1 MSVNQEAVQAAL
13 ATVIDPEIRRPIT
26 EIGMVKDVAIDGG
39 KVTVGVYL
47 TISACPMQDTIVNS
61 VKAAVSK
68 VRDVVEVEVELDVMS
83 PEQRTALREKL
94 QGPTKE
100 IRFNLPGSLTR
111 IYAIASGKG
120 GVGKSSVTTNLAS
133 AMAVQGLSVG
143 IVDADIY
150 GHSIPD
156 MMGVTQAPLKVENMI
171 MPPQGHGV
179 RIMSMLPLKPKGRH
193 EPVAMRGPML
203 HRYLESFL
211 SEVWWGDLDVL
222 LLDLPPGT
230 GDIAISTAHLL
241 PQSELII
248 VTTPQP
254 AAADV
259 AIRAGMLAPQVNQ
272 RVSGVIENM
281 SAFACPHCGEPI
293 DMFGSGGGK
302 MVAETLSQNV
312 GQEVPLLGRIP
323 FDPGLREGGASLQI
337 SSNPVPISI
346 AVVLQGSVLLFALG
360 GEVFRKYRIRI
371 VRPGSAAG
379 VAA

>member
-1 MSVNQEAVQAAL
+1 MSVTREAVDAAL

-26 EIGMVKDVAIDGG
+26 EIDMVKDVKIDGG
-39 KVTVGVYL
+39 TVTVGVYL
-47 TISACPMQDTIVNS
+47 TISACPMQDKIVSS
-61 VKAAVSK
+61 VKEAVAK
-68 VRDVVEVEVELDVMS
+68 VRDVSAVEVELDVMS

-100 IRFNLPGSLTR
+100 IRFNVPGNTTR

-120 GVGKSSVTTNLAS
+120 GVGKSSVTTNLAA
-133 AMAVQGLSVG
+133 AMAAQGLTVG
-143 IVDADIY
+143 ILDADIY

-156 MMGVTQAPLKVENMI
+156 MLGITAAPHKVENMI
-171 MPPQGHGV
+171 MPPQGHGIRV
-179 RIMSMLPLKPKGRH
+179 MSMLPLKPQGRH

-211 SEVWWGDLDVL
+211 AEVWWGDLDVL

-248 VTTPQP
+248 VTTPQS

-259 AIRAGMLAPQVNQ
+259 AIRAGMLAPQLNQ
-272 RVSGVIENM
+272 RVAGVIENM

-293 DMFGSGGGK
+293 DMFGVGGGQ
-302 MVAETLSQNV
+302 MVADVLTQNV
-312 GQEVPLLGRIP
+312 GQDVKLLGKIP
-323 FDPGLREGGASLQI
+323 FDPKLREGGDNGQPLVLADPDCPAAKALSEIAS
-337 SSNPVPISI
+337 S
-346 AVVLQGSVLLFALG
+346 LG
-360 GEVFRKYRIRI
+360 K
-371 VRPGSAAG
+371 RPRGLVGMNLG
-379 VAA
+379 VTPSRN

>member
-26 EIGMVKDVAIDGG
+26 DIGMVKDIAIAGG
-39 KVTVGVYL
+39 TVTVGVYL

-61 VKAAVSK
+61 VKDAVSK
-68 VRDVVEVEVELDVMS
+68 VRDVTKVEVELDVMS

-100 IRFNLPGSLTR
+100 IRFNQPGSLTR

-120 GVGKSSVTTNLAS
+120 GVGKSSVTTNLAA
-133 AMAVQGLSVG
+133 AMALDGLVVG

-156 MMGVTQAPLKVENMI
+156 MMGITEAPLKVENMI

-179 RIMSMLPLKPKGRH
+179 RVMSMLPLKPKGRH

-211 SEVWWGDLDVL
+211 NEVWWGDLDIL

-230 GDIAISTAHLL
+230 GDIAISSAHLL

-293 DMFGSGGGK
+293 DMFGGGGGK
-302 MVAETLSQNV
+302 MVAEVLTANV

-323 FDPGLREGGASLQI
+323 FDPGLREGGDAGMPYVLSHPDAPASK
-337 SSNPVPISI
+337 
-346 AVVLQGSVLLFALG
+346 ALIEMAQKLG
-360 GEVFRKYRIRI
+360 T
-371 VRPGSAAG
+371 RPRGLVG
-379 VAA
+379 MNLGITPDRNK

>member
-26 EIGMVKDVAIDGG
+26 EIGMVKDVVIAGG
-39 KVTVGVYL
+39 TVTVGVYL

-61 VKAAVSK
+61 VKDAVLK
-68 VRDVVEVEVELDVMS
+68 VRDVTSVEVELDVMS

-100 IRFNLPGSLTR
+100 IRFNQPGSLTR
-111 IYAIASGKG
+111 IYSIASGKG
-120 GVGKSSVTTNLAS
+120 GVGKSSVTTNLAA
-133 AMAVQGLSVG
+133 AMALDGLVVG

-156 MMGVTQAPLKVENMI
+156 MMGITEAPLKVENMI

-179 RIMSMLPLKPKGRH
+179 RVMSMLPLKPKGRH

-211 SEVWWGDLDVL
+211 SEVWWGDLDIL

-230 GDIAISTAHLL
+230 GDIAISSAHLL

-293 DMFGSGGGK
+293 DMFGTGGGK
-302 MVAETLSQNV
+302 MVAEVLTANV

-323 FDPGLREGGASLQI
+323 FDPGLREGGDAGMPYVLSHPDASA
-337 SSNPVPISI
+337 SK
-346 AVVLQGSVLLFALG
+346 ALIEMAQKLG
-360 GEVFRKYRIRI
+360 T
-371 VRPGSAAG
+371 RPRGLVG
-379 VAA
+379 MNLGITPDRNK

>member
-1 MSVNQEAVQAAL
+1 
-13 ATVIDPEIRRPIT
+13 
-26 EIGMVKDVAIDGG
+26 
-39 KVTVGVYL
+39 
-47 TISACPMQDTIVNS
+47 
-61 VKAAVSK
+61 
-68 VRDVVEVEVELDVMS
+68 MS

-100 IRFNLPGSLTR
+100 IRFNQPGNLTR

-120 GVGKSSVTTNLAS
+120 GVGKSSVTTNLAA
-133 AMAVQGLSVG
+133 AMAAQGLAVG
-143 IVDADIY
+143 ILDADIY

-156 MMGVTQAPLKVENMI
+156 MLGITEAPLKVENMI
-171 MPPQGHGV
+171 MPPQGHEV
-179 RIMSMLPLKPKGRH
+179 RVMSMLALKPQGRH

-248 VTTPQP
+248 VTTPQA

-259 AIRAGMLAPQVNQ
+259 AVRAGMLAPQLKQ
-272 RVSGVIENM
+272 RVAGVIENM

-293 DMFGSGGGK
+293 DMFGAGGGQ
-302 MVAETLSQNV
+302 MVAETLTKNIS
-312 GQEVPLLGRIP
+312 QEVSLLGKIP
-323 FDPGLREGGASLQI
+323 FDPKLRSGGDNGQPIVLSDPDLPAAKALIEIASKLGTRPRGLVGM
-337 SSNPVPISI
+337 N
-346 AVVLQGSVLLFALG
+346 LG
-360 GEVFRKYRIRI
+360 VTPNRN
-371 VRPGSAAG
+371 
-379 VAA
+379 

>member
-1 MSVNQEAVQAAL
+1 MSVTREAVDAAL

-26 EIGMVKDVAIDGG
+26 EIDMVKDVKIDGG
-39 KVTVGVYL
+39 LVTVGIYL
-47 TISACPMQDTIVNS
+47 TISACPMQDKIVGG
-61 VKAAVSK
+61 VKEAVAK
-68 VRDVVEVEVELDVMS
+68 VRDVTSVEVELDVMS

-100 IRFNLPGSLTR
+100 IRFNQPGNTTR

-120 GVGKSSVTTNLAS
+120 GVGKSSVTTNLAA
-133 AMAVQGLSVG
+133 AMAAQGLTVG
-143 IVDADIY
+143 ILDADIY

-156 MMGVTQAPLKVENMI
+156 MLGITAAPHKVENMI
-171 MPPQGHGV
+171 MPPQGHGIRV
-179 RIMSMLPLKPKGRH
+179 MSMLPLKPQGRH

-211 SEVWWGDLDVL
+211 AEVWWGDLDVL

-248 VTTPQP
+248 VTTPQS

-259 AIRAGMLAPQVNQ
+259 AIRAGMIAPQLNQ
-272 RVSGVIENM
+272 RVAGVIENM

-293 DMFGSGGGK
+293 DMFGVGGGQ
-302 MVAETLSQNV
+302 MVAEVLTQNV
-312 GQEVPLLGRIP
+312 GQEVNLIGKIP
-323 FDPGLREGGASLQI
+323 FDPKLREGGDNGQPLVIAFPDTPAAKALNEIASSLAKKPRGLVGM
-337 SSNPVPISI
+337 N
-346 AVVLQGSVLLFALG
+346 LG
-360 GEVFRKYRIRI
+360 VTPTRN
-371 VRPGSAAG
+371 
-379 VAA
+379 

>member
-26 EIGMVKDVAIDGG
+26 EIGMVKDVAIAGG
-39 KVTVGVYL
+39 TVTVGVYL
-47 TISACPMQDTIVNS
+47 TISACPMQDTIVSS
-61 VKAAVSK
+61 VKDAVLK
-68 VRDVVEVEVELDVMS
+68 VRDVTSVEVELDVMS

-100 IRFNLPGSLTR
+100 IRFNQPGSLTR

-120 GVGKSSVTTNLAS
+120 GVGKSSVTTNLAA
-133 AMAVQGLSVG
+133 AMALDGLVVG

-156 MMGVTQAPLKVENMI
+156 MMGITEAPLKVENMI

-179 RIMSMLPLKPKGRH
+179 RVMSMLPLKPKGRH

-211 SEVWWGDLDVL
+211 SEVWWGDLDIL

-230 GDIAISTAHLL
+230 GDIAISSAHLL

-293 DMFGSGGGK
+293 DMFGTGGGK
-302 MVAETLSQNV
+302 MVAEVLTANV

-323 FDPGLREGGASLQI
+323 FDPGLREGGDAGMPYVLSHPDAPASK
-337 SSNPVPISI
+337 
-346 AVVLQGSVLLFALG
+346 ALIEMAQKLG
-360 GEVFRKYRIRI
+360 T
-371 VRPGSAAG
+371 RPRGLVG
-379 VAA
+379 MNLGITPDRNK

>member
-26 EIGMVKDVAIDGG
+26 EIGMVKDVAIAGG
-39 KVTVGVYL
+39 TVTVGVYL

-61 VKAAVSK
+61 VKDAVLK
-68 VRDVVEVEVELDVMS
+68 VRDVTSVEVELDVMS

-100 IRFNLPGSLTR
+100 IRFNQPGSLTR

-120 GVGKSSVTTNLAS
+120 GVGKSSVTTNLAA
-133 AMAVQGLSVG
+133 AMALDGLVVG

-156 MMGVTQAPLKVENMI
+156 MMGITEAPLKVENMI

-179 RIMSMLPLKPKGRH
+179 RVMSMLPLKPKGRH

-211 SEVWWGDLDVL
+211 SEVWWGDLDIL

-230 GDIAISTAHLL
+230 GDIAISSAHLL

-281 SAFACPHCGEPI
+281 SAFACPHCREPI
-293 DMFGSGGGK
+293 DMFGTGGGK
-302 MVAETLSQNV
+302 MVAEVLTANV

-323 FDPGLREGGASLQI
+323 FDPGLREGGDAGMPYVLSHPDAPASK
-337 SSNPVPISI
+337 
-346 AVVLQGSVLLFALG
+346 ALI
-360 GEVFRKYRIRI
+360 EMAQKLST
-371 VRPGSAAG
+371 RPRGLVG
-379 VAA
+379 MNLGITPDRNK

>member
-26 EIGMVKDVAIDGG
+26 EIGMVKDVAIAGG
-39 KVTVGVYL
+39 TVTVGVYL

-61 VKAAVSK
+61 VKDAVLK
-68 VRDVVEVEVELDVMS
+68 VRDVTSVEVELDVMS

-100 IRFNLPGSLTR
+100 IRFNQPGSLTR

-120 GVGKSSVTTNLAS
+120 GVGKSSVTTNLAA
-133 AMAVQGLSVG
+133 AMALDGLVVG

-156 MMGVTQAPLKVENMI
+156 MMGITEAPLKVENMI

-179 RIMSMLPLKPKGRH
+179 RVMSMLPLKPKGRH

-211 SEVWWGDLDVL
+211 SEVWWGDLDIL

-230 GDIAISTAHLL
+230 GDIAISSAHLL

-293 DMFGSGGGK
+293 DMFGTGGGK
-302 MVAETLSQNV
+302 MVAEVLTANV

-323 FDPGLREGGASLQI
+323 FDPGLREGGDAGMPYVLSHPDAPASK
-337 SSNPVPISI
+337 
-346 AVVLQGSVLLFALG
+346 ALI
-360 GEVFRKYRIRI
+360 EMAQKLST
-371 VRPGSAAG
+371 RPRGLVG
-379 VAA
+379 MNLGITPDRNK

>member
-1 MSVNQEAVQAAL
+1 MSVTREAVDAAL

-26 EIGMVKDVAIDGG
+26 EIDMVKGVQIDGG
-39 KVTVGVYL
+39 TVTVGVYL
-47 TISACPMQDTIVNS
+47 TISACPMQDKIVSS
-61 VKAAVSK
+61 VKEAVAK
-68 VRDVVEVEVELDVMS
+68 VRDVTSVEVELDVMS

-100 IRFNLPGSLTR
+100 IRFNQPGNTTR

-120 GVGKSSVTTNLAS
+120 GVGKSSVTTNLAA
-133 AMAVQGLSVG
+133 AMAAQGLTVG
-143 IVDADIY
+143 ILDADIY

-156 MMGVTQAPLKVENMI
+156 MLGITAAPHKVENMI
-171 MPPQGHGV
+171 MPPQGHGIRV
-179 RIMSMLPLKPKGRH
+179 MSMLPLKPQGRH

-211 SEVWWGDLDVL
+211 AEVWWGDLDVL

-248 VTTPQP
+248 VTTPQS

-259 AIRAGMLAPQVNQ
+259 AIRAGMLAPQLNQ
-272 RVSGVIENM
+272 RVAGVIENM

-293 DMFGSGGGK
+293 DMFGVGGGQ
-302 MVAETLSQNV
+302 MVAEVLTKNV
-312 GQEVPLLGRIP
+312 GQEVKLLGKIP
-323 FDPGLREGGASLQI
+323 FDPKLREGGDNGEPLVVAFPDTPAAQALNEIANSLGKRPRGLVGM
-337 SSNPVPISI
+337 N
-346 AVVLQGSVLLFALG
+346 LG
-360 GEVFRKYRIRI
+360 VTPSRN
-371 VRPGSAAG
+371 
-379 VAA
+379 

>member
-1 MSVNQEAVQAAL
+1 MSVTREAVDAAL

-26 EIGMVKDVAIDGG
+26 EIDMVKGVQIDGG
-39 KVTVGVYL
+39 TVTVGVYL
-47 TISACPMQDTIVNS
+47 TISACPMQDKIVSS
-61 VKAAVSK
+61 VKEAVAK
-68 VRDVVEVEVELDVMS
+68 VRDVTSVEVELDVMS

-100 IRFNLPGSLTR
+100 IRFNQPGNTTR

-120 GVGKSSVTTNLAS
+120 GVGKSSVTTNLAA
-133 AMAVQGLSVG
+133 AMAAQGLTVG
-143 IVDADIY
+143 ILDADIY

-156 MMGVTQAPLKVENMI
+156 MLGITAAPHKVENMI
-171 MPPQGHGV
+171 MPPQGHGIRV
-179 RIMSMLPLKPKGRH
+179 MSMLPLKPQGRH

-211 SEVWWGDLDVL
+211 AEVWWGDLDVL

-248 VTTPQP
+248 VTTPQS

-259 AIRAGMLAPQVNQ
+259 SIRAGMLAPQLNQ
-272 RVSGVIENM
+272 RVAGVIENM

-293 DMFGSGGGK
+293 DMFGVGGGQ
-302 MVAETLSQNV
+302 MVAEVLTKNV
-312 GQEVPLLGRIP
+312 GQEVKLLGKIP
-323 FDPGLREGGASLQI
+323 FDPKLREGGDNGEPLVVAFPDTPAAQALTEIANSLGKRPRGLVGM
-337 SSNPVPISI
+337 N
-346 AVVLQGSVLLFALG
+346 LG
-360 GEVFRKYRIRI
+360 VTPSRN
-371 VRPGSAAG
+371 
-379 VAA
+379 

>member
-1 MSVNQEAVQAAL
+1 MSVSREAVDAAL

-26 EIGMVKDVAIDGG
+26 EVDMVKDVNIDGG
-39 KVTVGVYL
+39 TVTVSVYL
-47 TISACPMQDTIVNS
+47 TIAACPMQDKIVGS
-61 VKAAVSK
+61 VKDAVSK
-68 VRDVVEVEVELDVMS
+68 VRDVTAVEVELDVMS

-100 IRFNLPGSLTR
+100 IRFNQPGNLTR

-120 GVGKSSVTTNLAS
+120 GVGKSSVTTNLAA
-133 AMAVQGLSVG
+133 AMAAQGLAVG
-143 IVDADIY
+143 ILDADIY

-156 MMGVTQAPLKVENMI
+156 MLGITEAPLKVENMI
-171 MPPQGHGV
+171 MPPQGHEV
-179 RIMSMLPLKPKGRH
+179 RVMSMLALKPQGRH

-248 VTTPQP
+248 VTTPQA

-259 AIRAGMLAPQVNQ
+259 AVRAGMLAPQLKQ
-272 RVSGVIENM
+272 RVAGVIENM

-293 DMFGSGGGK
+293 DMFGAGGGQ
-302 MVAETLSQNV
+302 MVAETLTKNIS
-312 GQEVPLLGRIP
+312 QEVSLLGKIP
-323 FDPGLREGGASLQI
+323 FDPKLRSGGDNGQPIVLSDPDLPAAKALIEIASKLGTRPRGLVGM
-337 SSNPVPISI
+337 N
-346 AVVLQGSVLLFALG
+346 LG
-360 GEVFRKYRIRI
+360 VTPNRN
-371 VRPGSAAG
+371 
-379 VAA
+379 